1 MTDAQKKANGFMQ
14 REPIM
19 AARAKYNAGVSQSIA
34 LIKEGELADAH
45 AQGVQGYLRDKAL
58 PQFKAQLARAMPN
71 QKNYTK
77 AGIDAYAYEQ
87 ADTWA
92 KS

>member
-45 AQGVQGYLRDKAL
+45 AQGVQGYLRGLKTIQL
-58 PQFKAQLARAMPN
+58 PLKLLE
-71 QKNYTK
+71 KLL
-77 AGIDAYAYEQ
+77 IE
-87 ADTWA
+87 
-92 KS
+92 